1 MGTSI
6 WVVIFAGAV
15 TMGIPPSNS
24 LGARSVPAG
33 VGIQAGS
40 RREAGG
46 KHGKDTGNRR
56 EVGWNEARSVGL
68 EAR

>member
-33 VGIQAGS
+33 VGKQVGS

-46 KHGKDTGNRR
+46 KHGKQAGTRR
-56 EVGWNEARSVGL
+56 EAGGKTVAIQVSD
-68 EAR
+68 